1 MGNKGKRGNGGG
13 EKGGMDIGKRGR
25 GRMGEDGVRGSR
37 LETGRRC
44 DEKRGK
50 QK

>member
-1 MGNKGKRGNGGG
+1 MEDKGKRGNGGG
-13 EKGGMDIGKRGR
+13 EKGGMDIEKRGR
-25 GRMGEDGVRGSR
+25 RRMGENGVRGSG
-37 LETGRRC
+37 LETERRC